1 MSAMFYRELVHT
13 VLLLG
18 AETWV
23 LLVEMSITLEVVARG
38 ILQTGDMKEG

>member
-1 MSAMFYRELVHT
+1 MFYRELVHT

-23 LLVEMSITLEVVARG
+23 LLVEMSITLEGVARG